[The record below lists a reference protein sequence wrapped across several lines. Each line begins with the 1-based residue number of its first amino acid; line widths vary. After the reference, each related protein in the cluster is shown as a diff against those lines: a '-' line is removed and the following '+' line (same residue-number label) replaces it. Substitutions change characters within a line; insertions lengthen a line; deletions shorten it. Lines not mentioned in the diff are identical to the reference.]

1 MAKNSPQDIK
11 NRAYFSDNLNR
22 IMKEKG
28 VRQIDLHNNTDIPKS
43 TITGYVKGSSLPT
56 PGNLQKIADF
66 LNVKKSDLDLRF
78 IPREESTFYGLGFD
92 FGRLYGGIKH
102 LTQEDYIIINEGESP
117 WNLQSDLD
125 SNLSKNLN
133 KVLDLL
139 TEISEREEYLSLK
152 NDQNFITALNL
163 IDGTIILNESNKEVA
178 SELIHLCDEITQN
191 LKLVISDEEF
201 PLKKNLIED
210 KKRFNFLSWFKRE

>member
-1 MAKNSPQDIK
+1 
-11 NRAYFSDNLNR
+11 
-22 IMKEKG
+22 MKEKG

-78 IPREESTFYGLGFD
+78 IPKEESTFYGLGFD
-92 FGRLYGGIKH
+92 FGRLYGGIKN

-117 WNLQSDLD
+117 WNLHSDLD
-125 SNLSKNLN
+125 LNLSKNLN

-139 TEISEREEYLSLK
+139 TEISEREEYLSLR
-152 NDQNFITALNL
+152 NDQIFITALNL
-163 IDGTIILNESNKEVA
+163 IEGTININESNKEVA

-191 LKLVISDEEF
+191 LKLPTSDEEF
-201 PLKKNLIED
+201 PLKKRLIEG
-210 KKRFNFLSWFKRE
+210 KKHFNFLSWFKRE